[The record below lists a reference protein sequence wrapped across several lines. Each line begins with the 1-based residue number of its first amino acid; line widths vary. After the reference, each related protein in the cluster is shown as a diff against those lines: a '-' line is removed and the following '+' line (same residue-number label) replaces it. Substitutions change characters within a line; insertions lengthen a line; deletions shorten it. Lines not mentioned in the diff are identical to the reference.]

1 MTPSIAIRPV
11 LFVGKES
18 CGDFAYMA
26 PRPEYANCVFLI
38 CENYM
43 DMLFCNENGAGTAT
57 LRKRTW
63 PLSKS
68 PCAVGI
74 PTGWSVETGGFR
86 VLVDSIRRLIDLA
99 IDRVIAHLIEHPNVD
114 TVIYSADPTD
124 NAQMGVGI
132 FQATL
137 SQAVREYISTAIHDI
152 PRRHANALA
161 ASDFPTMEQLREAEI
176 LLPVPAFT
184 FAQVIHERDVLA
196 RTVAQL
202 RKNLNA
208 SSSTEA
214 DVRRKRPATTQ
225 AGIGASE
232 PRPNTWFFNKQC

>member
-1 MTPSIAIRPV
+1 MTPSIAIHPV
-11 LFVGKES
+11 LFLGKER

-26 PRPEYANCVFLI
+26 PRPEYANSVFLI

-43 DMLFCNENGAGTAT
+43 DMLFCNEDGAGTAA
-57 LRKRTW
+57 LRTRTW

-74 PTGWSVETGGFR
+74 PTGWSVDTGGFR
-86 VLVDSIRRLIDLA
+86 VLVDTVRRLIDLA

-124 NAQMGVGI
+124 SQQMGVGI
-132 FQATL
+132 FKNTL
-137 SQAVREYISTAIHDI
+137 SEDVREYISAAIHDI
-152 PRRHANALA
+152 PRRHANALV
-161 ASDFPTMEQLREAEI
+161 ASDFSTTEQLRDAEI

-184 FAQVIHERDVLA
+184 FAQVIHERDVLLQ
-196 RTVAQL
+196 TVAQL
-202 RKNLNA
+202 HKKLNA
-208 SSSTEA
+208 SSTEA
-214 DVRRKRPATTQ
+214 DVHRKRPATTQ
-225 AGIGASE
+225 AGNGASE